1 MASDHNLNK
10 TNNEEKKYSSSSL
23 SSSTLYDRILHLHTW
38 MHEDCT
44 ESIDLNDCKLL
55 IVVGVYESGCVKVM
69 IILSLLLFS
78 LFSKTF

>member
-10 TNNEEKKYSSSSL
+10 TNNEEKKYS

-44 ESIDLNDCKLL
+44 ESIDLKDCKVL